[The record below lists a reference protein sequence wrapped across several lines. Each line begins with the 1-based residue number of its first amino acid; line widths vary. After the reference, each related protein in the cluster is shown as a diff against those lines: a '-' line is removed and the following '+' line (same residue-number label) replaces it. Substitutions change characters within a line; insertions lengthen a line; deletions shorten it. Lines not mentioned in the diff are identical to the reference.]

1 MKISIVTL
9 TYGHENYIRQAIE
22 SILLQRGDFELELII
37 ADDNSP
43 DNTPQ
48 IVNDIIQSYPKAETI
63 IKYTRHVNNRGVIN
77 NFIWALN
84 QCTGE
89 YIALCDGDDY
99 WTDPLKLQKQLDFL
113 EANST
118 YTGCFHNTETINE
131 MESNPILKPWRTYTK
146 YDFTLKDTL
155 SATSLFHTSSFMF
168 RTAKLKIPSWF
179 KEVHSGDMSL
189 FTIIASQGPLYR
201 IDDNMSVYRK
211 NQNGITNSINRIE
224 YHSNR
229 IKLFEYFNSYLNG
242 RESEQSKMISDFH
255 KEQLKKL
262 NRTSLKKKLKQIFK
276 M

>member
-22 SILLQRGDFELELII
+22 SVLLQSGDFELELII

-48 IVNDIIQSYPKAETI
+48 IVNDIIQSNLKAETC
-63 IKYTRHVNNRGVIN
+63 IKYTRHANNRGVIN

-84 QCTGE
+84 QCTGK

-99 WTDPLKLQKQLDFL
+99 WTDPLKLQKQIDFL

-118 YTGCFHNTETINE
+118 YTGCFHNTEIINE
-131 MESNPILKPWRTYTK
+131 IEFNPLLKPWRTYTK
-146 YDFTLKDTL
+146 NDFRLKDTL
-155 SATSLFHTSSFMF
+155 STTSLFHTSSFMF
-168 RTAKLKIPSWF
+168 RTATLKIPSWF
-179 KEVHSGDMSL
+179 KEVQSGDMAL

-211 NQNGITNSINRIE
+211 NQNGITNSINQIE
-224 YHSNR
+224 YHTNR
-229 IKLFEYFNSYLNG
+229 IKLFEYFKSFLNG
-242 RESEQSKMISDFH
+242 RESEQNKMISGFH
-255 KEQLKKL
+255 KEQIKKL
-262 NRTSLKKKLKQIFK
+262 NKTSLKSKLKQIFK